1 MTLPDDYYVD
11 FGEITYPMSVDQELK
26 MLQWKLDNGIMTKR
40 DLLLYF
46 NPDMND
52 QELEEKLGEV
62 AEERNQEVQQQR
74 EAQEPVSQIERIL
87 NAG

>member
-1 MTLPDDYYVD
+1 
-11 FGEITYPMSVDQELK
+11 MSVDKELK
-26 MLQWKLDNGIMTKR
+26 ILQWKLDNGVMTQR
-40 DLLLYF
+40 YLILYF
-46 NPDMND
+46 NNDIND

-74 EAQEPVSQIERIL
+74 EAQDPVSQIERIL